1 MLSCAAWWWILLEI
15 AFQPVRRRYMILF
28 VTKNKRHHSTEGR
41 RNLSKDTMCRAY
53 HGKDLRVCPRLHKS
67 QHLKGWKIYLLYEFL
82 FKLCR
87 IKHIYIFFSYIV
99 CCQAILLEIQREPY
113 IISHCFP
120 LSPPTPLSPPWCRT
134 INPILRVINRQL
146 NYQN

>member
-53 HGKDLRVCPRLHKS
+53 HGKDLWVCPRLHKS

-87 IKHIYIFFSYIV
+87 IKHRYIYFFHTLFVARPFFWRS
-99 CCQAILLEIQREPY
+99 RENPT
-113 IISHCFP
+113 SSLTVSLSLRPP
-120 LSPPTPLSPPWCRT
+120 LCPHPGAE
-134 INPILRVINRQL
+134 Q
-146 NYQN
+146 